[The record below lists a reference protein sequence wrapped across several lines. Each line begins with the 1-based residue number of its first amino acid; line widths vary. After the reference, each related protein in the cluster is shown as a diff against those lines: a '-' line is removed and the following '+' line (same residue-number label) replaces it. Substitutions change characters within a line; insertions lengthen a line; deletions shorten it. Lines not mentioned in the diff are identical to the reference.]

1 MLNQYMNEW
10 VHSLSKDQRP
20 AFLGVPE
27 EVNSFRGLFV
37 FFFKQDAEED
47 EMIRYFSLY
56 KLNFTA
62 KK

>member
-37 FFFKQDAEED
+37 FFLSRMQRK
-47 EMIRYFSLY
+47 M
-56 KLNFTA
+56 K
-62 KK
+62 